1 MSFTIDERPDD
12 AGPRLLGEPSPQLVE
27 YDAGPDL
34 DPRPDMVTLRHQMAD
49 TTSRSLTHRIELTT
63 LFGQSSFYRKP
74 RHHFS
79 LALDGIDD
87 YVKVEGSEHLD
98 AVTHELTCE
107 VWFRPESRVGGHRV
121 LIHYPFLIEYRGGL
135 IRALWHPGAADEPW
149 IPIGGDGYYSVNRW
163 YHVALTYSAYTS
175 WATLYVNGRATDT
188 VEVPPLEPREL
199 PWYFGGHASQQRSQN
214 LFQGMIDEV
223 RLWDRTLDRQAIRQ
237 NMHEVQEPAGLV
249 AVWDFT
255 PTTDRLVPNLI
266 DDSIGDQ
273 APVAPGRIVGEPR
286 WRESTRPRAAH
297 LRRDRDFWQLR
308 EAFVEGRSR
317 GQLDEAVFSG
327 VRPPASDAERVIVM
341 ELFAGM
347 TADAFVQRYLNGDR
361 LVVREDPTTGESIYS
376 FEAIEPEV
384 PYLFLEETYQLT
396 STPYRLG
403 AGRVLRAISLL
414 PGEETKL
421 RIQPP
426 GKARSDADGG
436 DCILDS
442 GGPVSDA
449 AFSAVLAAE
458 VTGAGGSSKLARSA
472 RPGSDTVR
480 AGIARVNAAR
490 ERFSREVLAALAKH
504 VATVSARRTLHIE
517 TGSQG
522 SNAGG
527 IDSARRSIR
536 NPNEGRT
543 LHYVFR
549 QLTQEYVSAL
559 SLVDVRIGVGYGG
572 VPTAVAPLHQIDL
585 LLESFVL
592 PHARAEIK
600 QTILEQVLGRI
611 PDYRGAVTES
621 LVEKRDE
628 FWRVGQVESEV
639 LLSPGGAT
647 GIKVPG
653 IILGVTRTT
662 LRTEDAIVEGL
673 LGTNPVLDHHTR
685 RMESEKVR
693 EQQLANDFMAQEID
707 KERLRFEMVQEA
719 AETGEAAET
728 IAAADAVEAVT
739 VAAEASA
746 VMEAELEA
754 MAPLE
759 TDEPV
764 DTDEPL
770 DTDASIEPAP
780 AVPLEAEARER
791 LSEIRRTA
799 EKKLEE
805 RGAEEPLEE
814 PATPGPNQGG

>member
-34 DPRPDMVTLRHQMAD
+34 DPRPDLVTLRHQMSD
-49 TTSRSLTHRIELTT
+49 IMSRSLTHRIELTT
-63 LFGQSSFYRKP
+63 LFSQSSFYRKP
-74 RHHFS
+74 QHYFG
-79 LALDGIDD
+79 LAFDGIDD
-87 YVKVEGSEHLD
+87 YVKVEGSEYLD

-107 VWFRPESRVGGHRV
+107 VWFRPESRIGGHRV

-135 IRALWHPGAADEPW
+135 IRALWHPGVPGEPW

-175 WATLYVNGRATDT
+175 WATLYVNGRATGT
-188 VEVPPLEPREL
+188 VEVPPLEPNQL
-199 PWYFGGHASQQRSQN
+199 PWYIGGHSSQQRSQN

-223 RLWDRTLDRQAIRQ
+223 RLWDRTLDHQAIHQ
-237 NMHEVQEPAGLV
+237 NMYEVQEPAGLV

-255 PTTDRLVPNLI
+255 PTTDRRIPNLI
-266 DDSIGDQ
+266 DESVEGE
-273 APVAPGRIVGEPR
+273 APIAPGRLVGEPR

-297 LRRDRDFWQLR
+297 LRRDRDYWQLR
-308 EAFVEGRSR
+308 EAFVEARSR

-327 VRPPASDAERVIVM
+327 VRPPVSEGEKALVM

-361 LVVREDPTTGESIYS
+361 LIVRENSSTGESTYS
-376 FEAIEPEV
+376 FESAEPEA
-384 PYLFLEETYQLT
+384 PYLFLEESYQLT

-421 RIQPP
+421 RIQAA
-426 GKARSDADGG
+426 GAHRRDAAGVE
-436 DCILDS
+436 CILDS
-442 GGPVSDA
+442 GGPESEA
-449 AFSAVLAAE
+449 AFSAALAAE
-458 VTGAGGSSKLARSA
+458 VTGASGSSKLERIA

-504 VATVSARRTLHIE
+504 VASASARRTLRIE
-517 TGSQG
+517 TGSHG
-522 SNAGG
+522 TNTGT
-527 IDSARRSIR
+527 IDTGRRSIG

-559 SLVDVRIGVGYGG
+559 SFTDVRVGVGYGG

-592 PHARAEIK
+592 PYARAEIK
-600 QTILEQVLGRI
+600 QTILERVLARI
-611 PDYRGAVTES
+611 PDYRGVITEN
-621 LVEKRDE
+621 LVEQKDE
-628 FWRVGQVESEV
+628 FWRVGQIESEV
-639 LLSPGGAT
+639 ILPPGGAT

-653 IILGVTRTT
+653 VILGVTRTT

-685 RMESEKVR
+685 RLESEKVR
-693 EQQLANDFMAQEID
+693 ERQLANDFMAQEID
-707 KERLRFEMVQEA
+707 KERLRFEMIQEA
-719 AETGEAAET
+719 AQGVEKAAVLSEVL
-728 IAAADAVEAVT
+728 DEDLAV
-739 VAAEASA
+739 S
-746 VMEAELEA
+746 EAELEA
-754 MAPLE
+754 TAPLE
-759 TDEPV
+759 SEPV
-764 DTDEPL
+764 TAPEP
-770 DTDASIEPAP
+770 EPTID
-780 AVPLEAEARER
+780 LEADARER
-791 LSEIRRTA
+791 LSELRRA
-799 EKKLEE
+799 VEKKMEDRVLETKPGD
-805 RGAEEPLEE
+805 GAAPE
-814 PATPGPNQGG
+814 